1 MQVVVRDGSWY
12 LLYLLFCDSGHL
24 KRVVAWV
31 GFEVCAAGFAC
42 WAVSFGA
49 RGGAEQDRS
58 RIHCWLNFEIEGCG
72 RTLLQLGSMSN
83 DVNGCAVVA
92 IVGSRPWVKV
102 ASYLAQLAQAQIV
115 SMIVQ

>member
-1 MQVVVRDGSWY
+1 MQVVVRNGSGY

-58 RIHCWLNFEIEGCG
+58 RSH
-72 RTLLQLGSMSN
+72 
-83 DVNGCAVVA
+83 
-92 IVGSRPWVKV
+92 VGSTLRSKV
-102 ASYLAQLAQAQIV
+102 AAENCCSWAQGQL
-115 SMIVQ
+115 M